1 MSHSLM
7 LNLLPQS
14 PIPPQYLTGRYLK
27 AT

>member
-1 MSHSLM
+1 M

-14 PIPPQYLTGRYLK
+14 PIPPQYLTGRHLK